1 MSTPAFSVR
10 DLSVTFATRRGPVT
24 ALSGIDLDLH
34 PGTVH
39 VVIGESASGKS
50 VLAHALLDLLPRN
63 VTLTGRRFLGG
74 EDLTAAGP
82 GRWRQV
88 RARHLAFIPQS
99 PASALNP
106 VRRLG
111 PLLAELA
118 RARGVAR
125 SAAWPDVAAA
135 LASFDLDPE
144 RIRSAYPH
152 HLSGGMAQR
161 VASSLALVGSPDVVI
176 ADEPTSG
183 LDAELIDRTAAHLAA
198 LAERGAALLVITHD
212 LTLARR
218 LGGTTSVL
226 YASQLLERR
235 DTDAL
240 FDTPAHPYVA
250 ALLRA
255 RPECG
260 GRPIPGW
267 PPELT
272 ALPDHCVFAAR
283 CPHVDVDAG
292 RVIDESG
299 AFHSQRHNPRLA
311 LIQPKVAA
319 GGERLTLR
327 APGAGVLSADVDLAA
342 ARRDVDLFGVAYQG
356 IDQGDAVA
364 GWLSQVL
371 GVPSRLMR
379 VPPEHDRV
387 TSGET
392 PGTAGYADGHP
403 LLVTTAS
410 SLDVMNER
418 IAGRGGE
425 PVPMNRFRPNIVIDE
440 WDEPHIEDRARRI
453 NAGDIELGYAKLAIR
468 CVVTTVDQ
476 EAGTKVGP
484 EPLRTLAGY
493 RRAAQGGVAFGV
505 KFSVLHPASCPWAT
519 R

>member
-1 MSTPAFSVR
+1 MARVVELNYYPVKGCAGTSVRNVIVTPA
-10 DLSVTFATRRGPVT
+10 GP
-24 ALSGIDLDLH
+24 
-34 PGTVH
+34 
-39 VVIGESASGKS
+39 
-50 VLAHALLDLLPRN
+50 
-63 VTLTGRRFLGG
+63 
-74 EDLTAAGP
+74 
-82 GRWRQV
+82 
-88 RARHLAFIPQS
+88 
-99 PASALNP
+99 
-106 VRRLG
+106 
-111 PLLAELA
+111 
-118 RARGVAR
+118 
-125 SAAWPDVAAA
+125 
-135 LASFDLDPE
+135 
-144 RIRSAYPH
+144 
-152 HLSGGMAQR
+152 
-161 VASSLALVGSPDVVI
+161 
-176 ADEPTSG
+176 
-183 LDAELIDRTAAHLAA
+183 
-198 LAERGAALLVITHD
+198 THD
-212 LTLARR
+212 RSFMVVDED
-218 LGGTTSVL
+218 G
-226 YASQLLERR
+226 
-235 DTDAL
+235 
-240 FDTPAHPYVA
+240 
-250 ALLRA
+250 
-255 RPECG
+255 
-260 GRPIPGW
+260 
-267 PPELT
+267 
-272 ALPDHCVFAAR
+272 VFR
-283 CPHVDVDAG
+283 
-292 RVIDESG
+292 
-299 AFHSQRHNPRLA
+299 SQRHSPSMA
-311 LIQPKVAA
+311 LIHPEVTV